1 MIEDKIQSQAFAW
14 FHNNYCL
21 KHHQPRMKMFAV
33 QNEILSTVFKQLP
46 KSVAMKLASKF
57 KAMGL
62 SKGVSDTIVMLPN
75 KTIYV
80 EFKTAT
86 GRQGKEQKEFQE
98 VCEGLG
104 QEYYLVRSVEEF
116 KELIKRQLGL

>member
-14 FHNNYCL
+14 FRNNYCL
-21 KHHQPRMKMFAV
+21 KHHHPRMKMFAV
-33 QNEILSTVFKQLP
+33 QNEILSTVFKYLP

-62 SKGVSDTIVMLPN
+62 SKGVSDTVVMLPN

-86 GRQGKEQKEFQE
+86 GAQKPRQKEFQE
-98 VCEGLG
+98 VVEGLG
-104 QEYYLVRSVEEF
+104 QEYHLVRSVEEF
-116 KELIKRQLGL
+116 QELIKEKLR